1 MFSGEY
7 WLPFETKVTA
17 LPTLISASPTTPT
30 GIEPIK
36 VVARPNRDR
45 LIGTIEQLA
54 SIGAKPDGS
63 VCRRGFSPED
73 VQGREL
79 LAHWMKQLGMQVRVD
94 AAGNLIGRLEGL
106 DPHRPCLL
114 YTSPSPRD
122 RQKSRMPSSA

>member
-1 MFSGEY
+1 M
-7 WLPFETKVTA
+7 
-17 LPTLISASPTTPT
+17 PTLISASPTTPT
-30 GIEPIK
+30 GIEPSK

-63 VCRRGFSPED
+63 VCRRGFSAED

-94 AAGNLIGRLEGL
+94 AAGKL
-106 DPHRPCLL
+106 DWTP
-114 YTSPSPRD
+114 
-122 RQKSRMPSSA
+122 